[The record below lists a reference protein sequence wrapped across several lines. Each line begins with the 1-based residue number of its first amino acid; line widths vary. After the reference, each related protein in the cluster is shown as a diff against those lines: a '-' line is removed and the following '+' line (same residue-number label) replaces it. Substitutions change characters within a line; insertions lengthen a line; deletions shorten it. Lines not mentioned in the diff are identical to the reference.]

1 MLDGTFKAIKNL
13 SEVANKDVE
22 KKEILLSCQN
32 SKNLNSCYNCDEIFN
47 CQTRK
52 NYVDAVYNSMSKG
65 KTEGG
70 FDF

>member
-1 MLDGTFKAIKNL
+1 MKLEMNL
-13 SEVANKDVE
+13 SKIWI

-47 CQTRK
+47 CQARK

>member
-1 MLDGTFKAIKNL
+1 MN
-13 SEVANKDVE
+13 EVRDEFEQDMDK
-22 KKEILLSCQN
+22 KKEILSSCQS
-32 SKNLNSCYNCDEIFN
+32 SKGLKSCYNCDEIFN